1 MQINYN
7 VLDEMLSGL
16 LESDDISIKCKEELT
31 VFLQN
36 HDVNVFSDESLK
48 ELTGIL
54 FLSIKPAYEA
64 VTDSYLPNI
73 FIKKDF

>member
-7 VLDEMLSGL
+7 VLDEMLGGL